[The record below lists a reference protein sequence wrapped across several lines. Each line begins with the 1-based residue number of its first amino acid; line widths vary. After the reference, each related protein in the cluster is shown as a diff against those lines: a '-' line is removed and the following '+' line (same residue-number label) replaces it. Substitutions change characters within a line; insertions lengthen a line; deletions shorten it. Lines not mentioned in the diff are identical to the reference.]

1 MPEVYNFNAG
11 PAILPRPVLEIVQNE
26 FLDYHQRGMSI
37 IEMSHRSKEFM
48 AIVAE
53 AEQLTKELLQIP
65 EGYRVLFLQGG
76 ASTQFGMIPMNFLP
90 SERTADYVLTGVW
103 SEKALEDARKFGQ
116 VHVAAS
122 TKGSGFR
129 RVPDVEEVV
138 LSDNPV
144 YAHITSNNT
153 IYGTQWRTLPMF
165 GDVPLVADMSSDFLS
180 RPFDVSPYGLI
191 YGGAQKNLGPAGVT
205 IVIIR
210 EEWLAS
216 QPPASVPAMLRYDI
230 HAKNDSLYN
239 TPPAFAIYT
248 TNLVLRWLRDN
259 GGLEAIQAHNDAKAA
274 VVYDAIDANDEFFQ
288 GHAET
293 TSRSLMNIT
302 FRLPTEELEK
312 KFLAEAKDAGFVG
325 LPGHRSVGGVRA
337 SVYNAMPLEGAQ
349 ALANFMNEFVRTNG

>member
-1 MPEVYNFNAG
+1 
-11 PAILPRPVLEIVQNE
+11 
-26 FLDYHQRGMSI
+26 
-37 IEMSHRSKEFM
+37 
-48 AIVAE
+48 
-53 AEQLTKELLQIP
+53 
-65 EGYRVLFLQGG
+65 
-76 ASTQFGMIPMNFLP
+76 MIPMNFLP
-90 SERTADYVLTGVW
+90 AERTADYVLTGVW

-144 YAHITSNNT
+144 YVHITSNNT

-259 GGLEAIQAHNDAKAA
+259 GGLEAIQAA
-274 VVYDAIDANDEFFQ
+274 
-288 GHAET
+288 
-293 TSRSLMNIT
+293 
-302 FRLPTEELEK
+302 
-312 KFLAEAKDAGFVG
+312 
-325 LPGHRSVGGVRA
+325 
-337 SVYNAMPLEGAQ
+337 
-349 ALANFMNEFVRTNG
+349 